1 MKMSD
6 LILAVGDENVIFQ
19 SLDKDFSS
27 IDRIKHGTKVT
38 FYTDAIQPEEMLGG
52 GKTKKM
58 GLILWLPRDKVEAAI
73 AAEKSGQTTLRG
85 EV

>member
-19 SLDKDFSS
+19 GLDSDFSS
-27 IDRIKHGTKVT
+27 IDKTKNGTKIT

-58 GLILWLPRDKVEAAI
+58 GLILWLPRDKVQAAI
-73 AAEKSGQTTLRG
+73 AAEKAERPKS
-85 EV
+85 